1 MCIDKLIQR
10 VATIAVN
17 GAITAA
23 FGAIAY
29 YAVSSAKDQKELRK
43 AQIRLIENN
52 EEEESK

>member
-10 VATIAVN
+10 AATIAVN

-29 YAVSSAKDQKELRK
+29 YAVSSAKDQRELRK
-43 AQIRLIENN
+43 AQIRIIENN
-52 EEEESK
+52 EEESK